1 MGAAV
6 SALNNVGYSTQKNVV
21 IKSWSLSACCP
32 RFRVPSPRHPE
43 SRNAQHPKKPQRLHP
58 LSVPHLTTQTRP
70 PPRHAGLLYY
80 SIIAVM
86 FAYIVGFTLVAKK
99 GYQATVP
106 AVGSVA
112 LKVKG
117 IASRPSPP
125 GSLEPPEL
133 WDASDLTVYDSTGVF
148 VATNIM
154 RTEQARGVCP
164 GTHEDE
170 ACALPGS
177 GHETEASPATECR
190 EGVFSRSG
198 EQTGRCV
205 PAPSAGAGDATRT
218 RGACEVRGWCPG
230 EPDAANASAPLEN
243 VGNFTVFL
251 RTDVRFPGMRDKFGR
266 TFDVTNANGT
276 EPTPGWNLFT
286 LDEILKMGGTRYEDV
301 KDAGA
306 DLQMNIYYDCDL
318 DSALEACTPR
328 MPFEVMRID
337 TADSALSH
345 GYNARWL
352 SAAKQAGG
360 PGPAF
365 PKHADTRAL
374 VKASGPRIRV
384 SITGVGRRFDLG
396 QLTTVVGAGVA
407 LMGIATAAVDV
418 LLLYVLPKRA
428 RYFGLKYEVYGA
440 NDENLVCGA
449 EEAARETREEGEE
462 PLLRGA

>member
-1 MGAAV
+1 M

-43 SRNAQHPKKPQRLHP
+43 SRNAQHPKKPQRLH
-58 LSVPHLTTQTRP
+58 LSVPQLTTQTRP

-86 FAYIVGFTLVAKK
+86 FAYVVGFTLVAKK

-133 WDASDLTVYDSTGVF
+133 WDASDLVVYDSTGVF

-177 GHETEASPATECR
+177 VAETECR
-190 EGVFSRSG
+190 EGVVSRSG

-205 PAPSAGAGDATRT
+205 PAPSAGAGDAMTRR

-230 EPDAANASAPLEN
+230 EPDADDASAPLEN

-286 LDEILKMGGTRYEDV
+286 LDEILRMGGVRYEDV

-306 DLQMNIYYDCDL
+306 DVQMNIYYDCDL

-352 SAAKQAGG
+352 SAAKEAG
-360 PGPAF
+360 GPAF
-365 PKHADTRAL
+365 PKRADTRAL

-428 RYFGLKYEVYGA
+428 RYFGLKYQVYGA
-440 NDENLVCGA
+440 NDEDLVCGA

>member
-1 MGAAV
+1 MLPAFPRPFATPPRV
-6 SALNNVGYSTQKNVV
+6 S
-21 IKSWSLSACCP
+21 
-32 RFRVPSPRHPE
+32 
-43 SRNAQHPKKPQRLHP
+43 NAQHPKKPQRLHP

-70 PPRHAGLLYY
+70 LPRHAGLLYY

-164 GTHEDE
+164 GAHEDE

-205 PAPSAGAGDATRT
+205 PAPSAGAGDATRI

-230 EPDAANASAPLEN
+230 EPDADDASAPLEN

-286 LDEILKMGGTRYEDV
+286 LDEILRMGGTRYEDV

-306 DLQMNIYYDCDL
+306 DVQMNIYYDCDL

-352 SAAKQAGG
+352 SAAKRAG
-360 PGPAF
+360 GPAF

-384 SITGVGRRFDLG
+384 SISGVGRRFDLG
-396 QLTTVVGAGVA
+396 SLTTVVGAGVA
-407 LMGIATAAVDV
+407 LMGVATAVVDV

-428 RYFGLKYEVYGA
+428 HYFGLKYQVYGA
-440 NDENLVCGA
+440 ADEDLSCGA
-449 EEAARETREEGEE
+449 EAAREPEGDDAAE
-462 PLLRGA
+462 PLLAA

>member
-1 MGAAV
+1 
-6 SALNNVGYSTQKNVV
+6 
-21 IKSWSLSACCP
+21 
-32 RFRVPSPRHPE
+32 
-43 SRNAQHPKKPQRLHP
+43 
-58 LSVPHLTTQTRP
+58 
-70 PPRHAGLLYY
+70 LLYY
-80 SIIAVM
+80 SILAVV
-86 FAYIVGFTLVAKK
+86 FAYVVGFTLVAKK

-106 AVGSVA
+106 AVGSIA

-125 GSLEPPEL
+125 GSNAPPEL
-133 WDASDLTVYDSTGVF
+133 WDASDLTVYDATSVF

-170 ACALPGS
+170 ACALPS
-177 GHETEASPATECR
+177 GRHEGEASTECR
-190 EGVFSRSG
+190 EGAVSRSG
-198 EQTGRCV
+198 AQTGRCV
-205 PAPSAGAGDATRT
+205 PASFSLGDEEMT

-230 EPDAANASAPLEN
+230 EPDADALAPLEN

-276 EPTPGWNLFT
+276 EPTLGWNLFT
-286 LDEILKMGGTRYEDV
+286 LDEILTMGGVSYEDV
-301 KDAGA
+301 KATGA

-318 DSALEACTPR
+318 DNALEACVPR

-337 TADSALSH
+337 TADSSLSH

-352 SAAKQAGG
+352 SAVKGDG
-360 PGPAF
+360 PKASKGTKF
-365 PKHADTRAL
+365 DENADTRAL

-384 SITGVGRRFDLG
+384 SITGVGRRFDLE

-407 LMGIATAAVDV
+407 LMGVATAVVDV

-428 RYFGLKYEVYGA
+428 KYFGLKYQTYGA
-440 NDENLVCGA
+440 DDEDLSCGGG
-449 EEAARETREEGEE
+449 EASLESREDAEE
-462 PLLRGA
+462 PLLAA

>member
-43 SRNAQHPKKPQRLHP
+43 SRNAQHPKKPQRLH
-58 LSVPHLTTQTRP
+58 LSVPQLTTQTRP

-86 FAYIVGFTLVAKK
+86 FAYVVGFTLVAKK

-177 GHETEASPATECR
+177 VAETECR
-190 EGVFSRSG
+190 EGVVSRSG

-205 PAPSAGAGDATRT
+205 PAPSAGAGDAMTRR

-230 EPDAANASAPLEN
+230 EPDADDASAPLEN

-286 LDEILKMGGTRYEDV
+286 LDEILRMGGVRYEDV

-306 DLQMNIYYDCDL
+306 DVQMNIYYDCDL

-352 SAAKQAGG
+352 SAAKEAG
-360 PGPAF
+360 GPAF
-365 PKHADTRAL
+365 PKRADTRAL

-428 RYFGLKYEVYGA
+428 RYFGLKYQVYGA
-440 NDENLVCGA
+440 NDEDLVCGA

>member
-1 MGAAV
+1 M

-449 EEAARETREEGEE
+449 EEAAHTETPGEEGEE

>member
-1 MGAAV
+1 MRVARV
-6 SALNNVGYSTQKNVV
+6 SA
-21 IKSWSLSACCP
+21 SL
-32 RFRVPSPRHPE
+32 RHAAAE
-43 SRNAQHPKKPQRLHP
+43 SRTRNTHAFFAHF
-58 LSVPHLTTQTRP
+58 VPARSLRSSPVPRLTTPTRS

-80 SIIAVM
+80 SILAVV
-86 FAYIVGFTLVAKK
+86 FAYVVGFTLVAKK

-106 AVGSVA
+106 AVGSIA

-125 GSLEPPEL
+125 GSNAPPEL
-133 WDASDLTVYDSTGVF
+133 WDASDLTVYDATSVF

-170 ACALPGS
+170 ACALPS
-177 GHETEASPATECR
+177 GRHEGEASTECR
-190 EGVFSRSG
+190 EGAVSRSG
-198 EQTGRCV
+198 AQTGRCV
-205 PAPSAGAGDATRT
+205 PASFSLGDEEMT

-230 EPDAANASAPLEN
+230 EPDADALAPLEN

-276 EPTPGWNLFT
+276 EPTLGWNLFT
-286 LDEILKMGGTRYEDV
+286 LDEILTMGGVSYEDV
-301 KDAGA
+301 KATGA

-318 DSALEACTPR
+318 DNALEACVPR

-337 TADSALSH
+337 TADSSLSH

-352 SAAKQAGG
+352 SAVKGDG
-360 PGPAF
+360 PKASKGTKF
-365 PKHADTRAL
+365 DENADTRAL

-384 SITGVGRRFDLG
+384 SITGVGRRFDLE

-407 LMGIATAAVDV
+407 LMGIATAVVDV

-428 RYFGLKYEVYGA
+428 KYFGLKYQTYGA
-440 NDENLVCGA
+440 NDEDLSCGGG
-449 EEAARETREEGEE
+449 EASLESREDAEE
-462 PLLRGA
+462 PLLAA

>member
-1 MGAAV
+1 
-6 SALNNVGYSTQKNVV
+6 
-21 IKSWSLSACCP
+21 
-32 RFRVPSPRHPE
+32 
-43 SRNAQHPKKPQRLHP
+43 
-58 LSVPHLTTQTRP
+58 
-70 PPRHAGLLYY
+70 LLYY
-80 SIIAVM
+80 SILAVV
-86 FAYIVGFTLVAKK
+86 FAYVVGFTLVAKK

-106 AVGSVA
+106 AVGSIA

-125 GSLEPPEL
+125 GSNAPPEL
-133 WDASDLTVYDSTGVF
+133 WDASDLTVYDATSVF

-170 ACALPGS
+170 ACALPS
-177 GHETEASPATECR
+177 GRHEGEASTECR
-190 EGVFSRSG
+190 EGAVSRSG
-198 EQTGRCV
+198 AQTGRCV
-205 PAPSAGAGDATRT
+205 PASFSLGDEEMT

-230 EPDAANASAPLEN
+230 EPDADALAPLEN

-276 EPTPGWNLFT
+276 EPTLGWNLFT
-286 LDEILKMGGTRYEDV
+286 LDEILTMGGVSYEDV
-301 KDAGA
+301 KATGA

-318 DSALEACTPR
+318 DNALEACVPR

-337 TADSALSH
+337 TADSSLSH

-352 SAAKQAGG
+352 SAVKGDG
-360 PGPAF
+360 PKASKGTKF
-365 PKHADTRAL
+365 DENADTRAL

-384 SITGVGRRFDLG
+384 SITGVGRRFDLE

-407 LMGIATAAVDV
+407 LMGVATAVVDV

-428 RYFGLKYEVYGA
+428 KYFGLKYQTYGA
-440 NDENLVCGA
+440 NDEDLSCGGG
-449 EEAARETREEGEE
+449 EASLESREDAEE
-462 PLLRGA
+462 PLLAA

>member
-1 MGAAV
+1 M
-6 SALNNVGYSTQKNVV
+6 
-21 IKSWSLSACCP
+21 
-32 RFRVPSPRHPE
+32 
-43 SRNAQHPKKPQRLHP
+43 
-58 LSVPHLTTQTRP
+58 
-70 PPRHAGLLYY
+70 LYY
-80 SIIAVM
+80 SILAVV
-86 FAYIVGFTLVAKK
+86 FAYVVGFTLVAKK

-106 AVGSVA
+106 AVGSIA

-125 GSLEPPEL
+125 GSNAPPEL
-133 WDASDLTVYDSTGVF
+133 WDASDLTVYDATSVF

-170 ACALPGS
+170 ACALPS
-177 GHETEASPATECR
+177 GRHEGEASTECR
-190 EGVFSRSG
+190 EGAVSRSG
-198 EQTGRCV
+198 AQTGRCV
-205 PAPSAGAGDATRT
+205 PALFSLGDEEMT

-230 EPDAANASAPLEN
+230 EPDADALAPLEN

-276 EPTPGWNLFT
+276 EPTLGWNLFT
-286 LDEILKMGGTRYEDV
+286 LDEILTMGGVSYEDV
-301 KDAGA
+301 KATGA
-306 DLQMNIYYDCDL
+306 DLQVNIYYDCDL
-318 DSALEACTPR
+318 DNALEACVPR

-337 TADSALSH
+337 TADSSLSH

-352 SAAKQAGG
+352 SAVKGDG
-360 PGPAF
+360 PKASKGTKF
-365 PKHADTRAL
+365 DENADTRAL

-384 SITGVGRRFDLG
+384 SITGVGRRFDLE

-407 LMGIATAAVDV
+407 LMGVATAVVDV

-428 RYFGLKYEVYGA
+428 KYFGLKYQTYGA
-440 NDENLVCGA
+440 GDEDLSCGGG
-449 EEAARETREEGEE
+449 EAARESREDAEE
-462 PLLRGA
+462 PLLAA

>member
-1 MGAAV
+1 
-6 SALNNVGYSTQKNVV
+6 
-21 IKSWSLSACCP
+21 
-32 RFRVPSPRHPE
+32 
-43 SRNAQHPKKPQRLHP
+43 
-58 LSVPHLTTQTRP
+58 
-70 PPRHAGLLYY
+70 LLYY
-80 SIIAVM
+80 SILAVV
-86 FAYIVGFTLVAKK
+86 FAYVVGFTLVAKK

-106 AVGSVA
+106 AVGSIA

-125 GSLEPPEL
+125 GSNAPPEL
-133 WDASDLTVYDSTGVF
+133 WDASDLTVYDATSVF

-170 ACALPGS
+170 ACALPS
-177 GHETEASPATECR
+177 GRHEGEASTECR
-190 EGVFSRSG
+190 EGAVSRSG
-198 EQTGRCV
+198 AQTGRCV
-205 PAPSAGAGDATRT
+205 PASFSLGDEEMT

-230 EPDAANASAPLEN
+230 EPDADALAPLEN

-276 EPTPGWNLFT
+276 EPTLGWNLFT
-286 LDEILKMGGTRYEDV
+286 LDEILTMGGVSYEDV
-301 KDAGA
+301 KATGA

-318 DSALEACTPR
+318 DNALEACVPR

-337 TADSALSH
+337 TADSSLSH

-352 SAAKQAGG
+352 SAVKGDG
-360 PGPAF
+360 PKASKGTKF
-365 PKHADTRAL
+365 DENADTRAL

-384 SITGVGRRFDLG
+384 SITGVGRRFDLE

-407 LMGIATAAVDV
+407 LMGVATAVVDV

-428 RYFGLKYEVYGA
+428 KYFGLKYQTYGA
-440 NDENLVCGA
+440 DDEDLSCGGG
-449 EEAARETREEGEE
+449 EAARESGEDAEE
-462 PLLRGA
+462 PLLAA

>member
-1 MGAAV
+1 M
-6 SALNNVGYSTQKNVV
+6 
-21 IKSWSLSACCP
+21 
-32 RFRVPSPRHPE
+32 
-43 SRNAQHPKKPQRLHP
+43 
-58 LSVPHLTTQTRP
+58 
-70 PPRHAGLLYY
+70 LYY
-80 SIIAVM
+80 SILAVV
-86 FAYIVGFTLVAKK
+86 FAYVVGFTLVAKK

-106 AVGSVA
+106 AVGSIA

-125 GSLEPPEL
+125 GSNAPPEL
-133 WDASDLTVYDSTGVF
+133 WDASDLTVDDATSVF

-170 ACALPGS
+170 ACALPS
-177 GHETEASPATECR
+177 GRHEGEASTECR
-190 EGVFSRSG
+190 EGAVSRSG
-198 EQTGRCV
+198 AQTGRCV
-205 PAPSAGAGDATRT
+205 PASFSLGDEEMT

-230 EPDAANASAPLEN
+230 EPDADALAPLEN

-286 LDEILKMGGTRYEDV
+286 LDEILRMGGVRYEDV

-306 DLQMNIYYDCDL
+306 DVQMNIYYDCDL

-352 SAAKQAGG
+352 SAAKEAG
-360 PGPAF
+360 GPAF
-365 PKHADTRAL
+365 PKRADTRAL

-428 RYFGLKYEVYGA
+428 RYFGLKYQVYGA
-440 NDENLVCGA
+440 NDEDLVCGA

>member
-43 SRNAQHPKKPQRLHP
+43 SRNAQHPKKPQRLH
-58 LSVPHLTTQTRP
+58 LSVPQLTTQTRP

-86 FAYIVGFTLVAKK
+86 FAYVVGFTLVAKK

-133 WDASDLTVYDSTGVF
+133 WDASDLVVYDSTGVF

-177 GHETEASPATECR
+177 VAETECR
-190 EGVFSRSG
+190 EGVVSRSG

-205 PAPSAGAGDATRT
+205 PAPSAGAGDAMTRR

-230 EPDAANASAPLEN
+230 EPDADDASAPLEN

-286 LDEILKMGGTRYEDV
+286 LDEILRMGGVRYEDV

-306 DLQMNIYYDCDL
+306 DVQMNIYYDCDL

-352 SAAKQAGG
+352 SAAKEAG
-360 PGPAF
+360 GPAF
-365 PKHADTRAL
+365 PKRADTRAL

-428 RYFGLKYEVYGA
+428 RYFGLKYQVYGA
-440 NDENLVCGA
+440 NDEDLVCGA

>member
-43 SRNAQHPKKPQRLHP
+43 SRNAQHPKKPQRLH

-86 FAYIVGFTLVAKK
+86 FAYVVGFTLVAKK

-133 WDASDLTVYDSTGVF
+133 WDASDLTVYDATSVF

-177 GHETEASPATECR
+177 VAETECR
-190 EGVFSRSG
+190 EGVVSRSG

-205 PAPSAGAGDATRT
+205 PAPSAGAGDAMTRR

-230 EPDAANASAPLEN
+230 EPDADDASAPLEN

-286 LDEILKMGGTRYEDV
+286 LDEILRMGGVRYEDV

-306 DLQMNIYYDCDL
+306 DVQMNIYYDCDL

-352 SAAKQAGG
+352 SAAKEAG
-360 PGPAF
+360 GPAF
-365 PKHADTRAL
+365 PKRADTRAL

-428 RYFGLKYEVYGA
+428 RYFGLKYQVYGA
-440 NDENLVCGA
+440 NDEDLVCGA

>member
-1 MGAAV
+1 M
-6 SALNNVGYSTQKNVV
+6 SALNNVGYSTQKSVV
-21 IKSWSLSACCP
+21 IKSWTLSACRP
-32 RFRVPSPRHPE
+32 RFPSTADEMRKRNTQPRASFASLGPSVSPPLLVP
-43 SRNAQHPKKPQRLHP
+43 A
-58 LSVPHLTTQTRP
+58 
-70 PPRHAGLLYY
+70 RHAGLLYY
-80 SIIAVM
+80 SILAVV
-86 FAYIVGFTLVAKK
+86 FAYVVGFTLVAKK

-125 GSLEPPEL
+125 GSNALPEL
-133 WDASDLTVYDSTGVF
+133 WDASDLTVYDATSVF

-170 ACALPGS
+170 ACALPS
-177 GHETEASPATECR
+177 GASGNRAEEAATECR
-190 EGVFSRSG
+190 EGVVSRSG
-198 EQTGRCV
+198 VQTGRCV
-205 PAPSAGAGDATRT
+205 PASLSAGA
-218 RGACEVRGWCPG
+218 GACEVRGWCPG
-230 EPDAANASAPLEN
+230 EPDEDALAPLDN

-286 LDEILKMGGTRYEDV
+286 LDEILRMGGVRYEDV

-306 DLQMNIYYDCDL
+306 DVQMNIYYDCDL

-352 SAAKQAGG
+352 SAAKQAESR
-360 PGPAF
+360 AF

-428 RYFGLKYEVYGA
+428 RYFGLKYQVYGA
-440 NDENLVCGA
+440 NDEDLVCGA

>member
-1 MGAAV
+1 MRVARV
-6 SALNNVGYSTQKNVV
+6 SA
-21 IKSWSLSACCP
+21 SL
-32 RFRVPSPRHPE
+32 RHAAAE
-43 SRNAQHPKKPQRLHP
+43 SRTRNTHAFFAHF
-58 LSVPHLTTQTRP
+58 VPARSLRSSPVPCLTTPTRS

-80 SIIAVM
+80 SILAVV
-86 FAYIVGFTLVAKK
+86 FAYVVGFTLVAKK

-106 AVGSVA
+106 AVGSIA

-125 GSLEPPEL
+125 GSNAPPEL
-133 WDASDLTVYDSTGVF
+133 WDASDLTVYDATSVF

-170 ACALPGS
+170 ACALPS
-177 GHETEASPATECR
+177 GRHEGEASTECR
-190 EGVFSRSG
+190 EGAVSRSG
-198 EQTGRCV
+198 AQTGRCV
-205 PAPSAGAGDATRT
+205 PASFSLGDEEMT

-230 EPDAANASAPLEN
+230 EPDADALAPLEN

-276 EPTPGWNLFT
+276 EPTLGWNLFT
-286 LDEILKMGGTRYEDV
+286 LDEILTMGGVSYEDV
-301 KDAGA
+301 KATGA

-318 DSALEACTPR
+318 DNALEACVPR

-337 TADSALSH
+337 TADSSLSH

-352 SAAKQAGG
+352 SAVKGDG
-360 PGPAF
+360 PKASKGTKF
-365 PKHADTRAL
+365 DENADTRAL

-384 SITGVGRRFDLG
+384 SITGVGRRFDLE
-396 QLTTVVGAGVA
+396 QLTTVLGAGVA
-407 LMGIATAAVDV
+407 LMGVATAVVDV

-428 RYFGLKYEVYGA
+428 KYFGLKYQTYGA
-440 NDENLVCGA
+440 GDEDLSCGGG
-449 EEAARETREEGEE
+449 EAARESREDAEE
-462 PLLRGA
+462 PLLAA

>member
-1 MGAAV
+1 VRVARV
-6 SALNNVGYSTQKNVV
+6 SA
-21 IKSWSLSACCP
+21 SL
-32 RFRVPSPRHPE
+32 RHAAAE
-43 SRNAQHPKKPQRLHP
+43 SRTRNTHAFFAHF
-58 LSVPHLTTQTRP
+58 VPARSLRSSPVPRLTTPTRS

-80 SIIAVM
+80 SILAVV
-86 FAYIVGFTLVAKK
+86 FAYVVGFTLVAKK

-106 AVGSVA
+106 AVGSIA

-117 IASRPSPP
+117 IASRPNPP
-125 GSLEPPEL
+125 GSNAPPEL
-133 WDASDLTVYDSTGVF
+133 WDASDLTVYDATSVF

-170 ACALPGS
+170 ACALPS
-177 GHETEASPATECR
+177 GRHEGEASTECR
-190 EGVFSRSG
+190 EGAVSRSG
-198 EQTGRCV
+198 AQTGRCV
-205 PAPSAGAGDATRT
+205 PASFSLGDEEMT

-230 EPDAANASAPLEN
+230 EPDADALAPLEN

-276 EPTPGWNLFT
+276 EPTLGWNLFT
-286 LDEILKMGGTRYEDV
+286 LDEILTMGGVSYEDV
-301 KDAGA
+301 KATGA

-318 DSALEACTPR
+318 DNALEACVPR

-337 TADSALSH
+337 TADSSLSH

-352 SAAKQAGG
+352 SAVKGDG
-360 PGPAF
+360 PKASKGTKF
-365 PKHADTRAL
+365 DENADTRAL

-384 SITGVGRRFDLG
+384 SITGVGRRFDLE

-407 LMGIATAAVDV
+407 LMGVATAVVDV

-428 RYFGLKYEVYGA
+428 KYFGLKYQTYGA
-440 NDENLVCGA
+440 DEDLSCGGG
-449 EEAARETREEGEE
+449 EAARESREDAEE
-462 PLLRGA
+462 PLLAA

>member
-1 MGAAV
+1 M
-6 SALNNVGYSTQKNVV
+6 
-21 IKSWSLSACCP
+21 
-32 RFRVPSPRHPE
+32 
-43 SRNAQHPKKPQRLHP
+43 
-58 LSVPHLTTQTRP
+58 
-70 PPRHAGLLYY
+70 LYY
-80 SIIAVM
+80 SILAVV
-86 FAYIVGFTLVAKK
+86 FAYVVGFTLVAKK

-117 IASRPSPP
+117 IASRPSPT
-125 GSLEPPEL
+125 SSNAPPEL

-170 ACALPGS
+170 ACALPS
-177 GHETEASPATECR
+177 GRHEGEASTECR
-190 EGVFSRSG
+190 EGAVSRSG
-198 EQTGRCV
+198 AQTGRCV
-205 PAPSAGAGDATRT
+205 PASFSLGDEEMT

-230 EPDAANASAPLEN
+230 EPDADALAPLEN

-276 EPTPGWNLFT
+276 EPTLGWNLFT
-286 LDEILKMGGTRYEDV
+286 LDEILTMGGVSYEDV
-301 KDAGA
+301 KATGA

-318 DSALEACTPR
+318 DNALEACVPR

-337 TADSALSH
+337 TADSSLSH

-352 SAAKQAGG
+352 SAVKGDG
-360 PGPAF
+360 PKASKGTKF
-365 PKHADTRAL
+365 DENADTRAL

-384 SITGVGRRFDLG
+384 SITGVGRRFDLE

-407 LMGIATAAVDV
+407 LMGIATAVVDV

-428 RYFGLKYEVYGA
+428 KYFGLKYQTYGA
-440 NDENLVCGA
+440 DDEDLSCGGG
-449 EEAARETREEGEE
+449 EASLESREDAEE
-462 PLLRGA
+462 PLLAA

>member
-1 MGAAV
+1 MRVARV
-6 SALNNVGYSTQKNVV
+6 SA
-21 IKSWSLSACCP
+21 SL
-32 RFRVPSPRHPE
+32 RHAAAE
-43 SRNAQHPKKPQRLHP
+43 SRTRNTHAFFAHF
-58 LSVPHLTTQTRP
+58 VPARSLRSSPVPRLTTPTRS

-80 SIIAVM
+80 SILAVV
-86 FAYIVGFTLVAKK
+86 FAYVVGFTLVAKK

-106 AVGSVA
+106 AVGSIA

-125 GSLEPPEL
+125 GSNAPPEL
-133 WDASDLTVYDSTGVF
+133 WDASDLTVYDATSVF

-170 ACALPGS
+170 ACALPS
-177 GHETEASPATECR
+177 GRHEGEASTECR
-190 EGVFSRSG
+190 EGAVSRSG
-198 EQTGRCV
+198 AQTGRCV
-205 PAPSAGAGDATRT
+205 PASFSLGDEEMT

-230 EPDAANASAPLEN
+230 EPDADALAPLEN

-276 EPTPGWNLFT
+276 EPTLGWNLFT
-286 LDEILKMGGTRYEDV
+286 LDEILTMGGVSYEDV
-301 KDAGA
+301 KATGA

-318 DSALEACTPR
+318 DNALEACVPR

-337 TADSALSH
+337 TADSSLSH

-352 SAAKQAGG
+352 SAVKGDG
-360 PGPAF
+360 PKASKGTKF
-365 PKHADTRAL
+365 DENADTRAL

-384 SITGVGRRFDLG
+384 SITGVGRRFDLE

-407 LMGIATAAVDV
+407 LMGVATAVVDV

-428 RYFGLKYEVYGA
+428 KYFGLKYQTYGA
-440 NDENLVCGA
+440 NDEDLSCGGG
-449 EEAARETREEGEE
+449 EASLESREDAEE
-462 PLLRGA
+462 PLLAA

>member
-1 MGAAV
+1 MRVARV
-6 SALNNVGYSTQKNVV
+6 SA
-21 IKSWSLSACCP
+21 SL
-32 RFRVPSPRHPE
+32 RHAAAE
-43 SRNAQHPKKPQRLHP
+43 SRTRNTHAFFAHF
-58 LSVPHLTTQTRP
+58 VPARSLRSSPVPCLTTPTRS

-80 SIIAVM
+80 SILAVV
-86 FAYIVGFTLVAKK
+86 FAYVVGFTLVAKK

-106 AVGSVA
+106 AVGSIA

-125 GSLEPPEL
+125 GSNAPPEL
-133 WDASDLTVYDSTGVF
+133 WDASDLTVYDATSVF

-170 ACALPGS
+170 ACALPS
-177 GHETEASPATECR
+177 GRHEGEASTECR
-190 EGVFSRSG
+190 EGAVSRSG
-198 EQTGRCV
+198 AQTGRCV
-205 PAPSAGAGDATRT
+205 PASFSLGDEEMT

-230 EPDAANASAPLEN
+230 EPDADALAPLEN

-276 EPTPGWNLFT
+276 EPTLGWNLFT
-286 LDEILKMGGTRYEDV
+286 LDEILTMGGVSYEDV
-301 KDAGA
+301 KATGA

-318 DSALEACTPR
+318 DNALEACVPR

-337 TADSALSH
+337 TADSSLSH

-352 SAAKQAGG
+352 SAVKGDG
-360 PGPAF
+360 PKASKGTKF
-365 PKHADTRAL
+365 DENADTRAL

-384 SITGVGRRFDLG
+384 SITGVGRRFDLE

-407 LMGIATAAVDV
+407 LMGVATAVVDV

-428 RYFGLKYEVYGA
+428 KYFGLKYQTYGA
-440 NDENLVCGA
+440 NDEDLSCGGG
-449 EEAARETREEGEE
+449 EASLESREDAEE
-462 PLLRGA
+462 PLLAA

>member
-1 MGAAV
+1 M
-6 SALNNVGYSTQKNVV
+6 
-21 IKSWSLSACCP
+21 
-32 RFRVPSPRHPE
+32 
-43 SRNAQHPKKPQRLHP
+43 
-58 LSVPHLTTQTRP
+58 
-70 PPRHAGLLYY
+70 LYY
-80 SIIAVM
+80 SILAVV
-86 FAYIVGFTLVAKK
+86 FAYVVGFTLVAKK

-106 AVGSVA
+106 AVGSIA

-125 GSLEPPEL
+125 GSNAPPEL
-133 WDASDLTVYDSTGVF
+133 WDASDLTVYDATSVF

-170 ACALPGS
+170 ACALPS
-177 GHETEASPATECR
+177 GRHEGEASTECR
-190 EGVFSRSG
+190 EGAVSRSG
-198 EQTGRCV
+198 AQTGRCV
-205 PAPSAGAGDATRT
+205 PALFSLGDEEMT

-230 EPDAANASAPLEN
+230 EPDADALAPLEN

-276 EPTPGWNLFT
+276 EPTRGWNLFT
-286 LDEILKMGGTRYEDV
+286 LDEILTMGGVRYEDV
-301 KDAGA
+301 KATGA

-318 DSALEACTPR
+318 DNALEACTPR

-337 TADSALSH
+337 TADSSLSH

-352 SAAKQAGG
+352 SAVKGDG
-360 PGPAF
+360 PKASKGTKF
-365 PKHADTRAL
+365 DENADTRAL

-384 SITGVGRRFDLG
+384 SITGVGRRFDLE

-407 LMGIATAAVDV
+407 LMGVATAVVDV

-428 RYFGLKYEVYGA
+428 KYFGLKYQTYGA
-440 NDENLVCGA
+440 GDEDLSCGGG
-449 EEAARETREEGEE
+449 EAARESREDAEE
-462 PLLRGA
+462 PLLAA

>member
-1 MGAAV
+1 MRVARV
-6 SALNNVGYSTQKNVV
+6 SA
-21 IKSWSLSACCP
+21 SL
-32 RFRVPSPRHPE
+32 RHAAAE
-43 SRNAQHPKKPQRLHP
+43 SRTRNTHAFFAHF
-58 LSVPHLTTQTRP
+58 VPARSLRSSPVPRLTTPTRS

-80 SIIAVM
+80 SILAVV
-86 FAYIVGFTLVAKK
+86 FAYVVGFTLVAKK

-106 AVGSVA
+106 AVGSIA

-125 GSLEPPEL
+125 GSNAPPEL
-133 WDASDLTVYDSTGVF
+133 WDASDLTVYDATSVF

-170 ACALPGS
+170 ACALPS
-177 GHETEASPATECR
+177 GRHEGEASTECR
-190 EGVFSRSG
+190 EGAVSRSG
-198 EQTGRCV
+198 AQTGRCV
-205 PAPSAGAGDATRT
+205 PASFSLGDEEMT

-230 EPDAANASAPLEN
+230 EPDADALAPLEN

-276 EPTPGWNLFT
+276 EPTLGWNLFT
-286 LDEILKMGGTRYEDV
+286 LDEILTMGGVSYEDV
-301 KDAGA
+301 KATGA

-318 DSALEACTPR
+318 DNALEACVPR

-337 TADSALSH
+337 TADSSLSH

-352 SAAKQAGG
+352 SAVKGDG
-360 PGPAF
+360 PKASKGTKF
-365 PKHADTRAL
+365 DENADTRAL

-384 SITGVGRRFDLG
+384 SITGVGRRFDLE

-407 LMGIATAAVDV
+407 LMGVATAVVDV

-428 RYFGLKYEVYGA
+428 KYFGLKYQTYGA
-440 NDENLVCGA
+440 NDEDLSCGGG
-449 EEAARETREEGEE
+449 EAAQESGDETEE
-462 PLLRGA
+462 PLLAA

>member
-86 FAYIVGFTLVAKK
+86 FAYVVGFTLVAKK

-205 PAPSAGAGDATRT
+205 PAPAEK

-230 EPDAANASAPLEN
+230 EPDADDASAPLEN

-286 LDEILKMGGTRYEDV
+286 LDEILRMGGVRYEDV

-306 DLQMNIYYDCDL
+306 DVQMNIYYDCDL

-352 SAAKQAGG
+352 SAAKEAGG
-360 PGPAF
+360 PSF

>member
-1 MGAAV
+1 
-6 SALNNVGYSTQKNVV
+6 
-21 IKSWSLSACCP
+21 
-32 RFRVPSPRHPE
+32 
-43 SRNAQHPKKPQRLHP
+43 
-58 LSVPHLTTQTRP
+58 
-70 PPRHAGLLYY
+70 LLYY
-80 SIIAVM
+80 SILAVV
-86 FAYIVGFTLVAKK
+86 FAYVVGFTLVAKK

-106 AVGSVA
+106 AVGSIA

-125 GSLEPPEL
+125 GSNAPPEL
-133 WDASDLTVYDSTGVF
+133 WDASDLTVYDATSVF

-170 ACALPGS
+170 ACALPS
-177 GHETEASPATECR
+177 GRHEGEASTECR
-190 EGVFSRSG
+190 EGAVSRSG
-198 EQTGRCV
+198 AQTGRCV
-205 PAPSAGAGDATRT
+205 PASFSLGDEEMT

-230 EPDAANASAPLEN
+230 EPDADALAPLEN

-276 EPTPGWNLFT
+276 EPTLGWNLFT
-286 LDEILKMGGTRYEDV
+286 LDEILTMGGVSYEDV
-301 KDAGA
+301 KATGA

-318 DSALEACTPR
+318 DNALEACVPR

-337 TADSALSH
+337 TADSSLSH

-352 SAAKQAGG
+352 SAVKGDG
-360 PGPAF
+360 PKASKGTKF
-365 PKHADTRAL
+365 DENADTRAL

-384 SITGVGRRFDLG
+384 SITGVGRRFDLE

-407 LMGIATAAVDV
+407 LMGIATAVVDV

-428 RYFGLKYEVYGA
+428 KYFGLKYQTYGA
-440 NDENLVCGA
+440 NDEDLSCGGG
-449 EEAARETREEGEE
+449 EASLESREDAEE
-462 PLLRGA
+462 PLLAA

>member
-1 MGAAV
+1 MRVARV
-6 SALNNVGYSTQKNVV
+6 SA
-21 IKSWSLSACCP
+21 SL
-32 RFRVPSPRHPE
+32 RHAAAE
-43 SRNAQHPKKPQRLHP
+43 SRTRNTHAFFAHF
-58 LSVPHLTTQTRP
+58 VPARSLRSSPVPRLTTPTRS

-80 SIIAVM
+80 SILAVV
-86 FAYIVGFTLVAKK
+86 FAYVVGFTLVAKK

-106 AVGSVA
+106 AVGSIA

-125 GSLEPPEL
+125 GSNAPPEL
-133 WDASDLTVYDSTGVF
+133 WDASDLTVYDATSVF

-170 ACALPGS
+170 ACALPS
-177 GHETEASPATECR
+177 GRHEGEASTECR
-190 EGVFSRSG
+190 EGAVSRSG
-198 EQTGRCV
+198 AQTGRCV
-205 PAPSAGAGDATRT
+205 PASFSLGDEEMT

-230 EPDAANASAPLEN
+230 EPDADALAPLEN

-276 EPTPGWNLFT
+276 EPTLGWNLFT
-286 LDEILKMGGTRYEDV
+286 LDEILTMGGVRYEDI
-301 KDAGA
+301 KATGA

-318 DSALEACTPR
+318 DNALEACVPR

-337 TADSALSH
+337 TADSSLSH

-352 SAAKQAGG
+352 SAVKGDG
-360 PGPAF
+360 PKASKGTKF
-365 PKHADTRAL
+365 DENADTRAL

-384 SITGVGRRFDLG
+384 SITGVGRRFDLE

-407 LMGIATAAVDV
+407 LMGVATAVVDV

-428 RYFGLKYEVYGA
+428 KYFGLKYQTYGA
-440 NDENLVCGA
+440 GDEDLSCGGG
-449 EEAARETREEGEE
+449 EAARESREDAEE
-462 PLLRGA
+462 PLLAA

>member
-1 MGAAV
+1 MRVARV
-6 SALNNVGYSTQKNVV
+6 SA
-21 IKSWSLSACCP
+21 SL
-32 RFRVPSPRHPE
+32 RHAAAE
-43 SRNAQHPKKPQRLHP
+43 SRTRNTHAFFAHF
-58 LSVPHLTTQTRP
+58 VPARSLRSSPVPRLTTPTRS

-80 SIIAVM
+80 SILAVV
-86 FAYIVGFTLVAKK
+86 FAYVVGFTLVAKK

-106 AVGSVA
+106 AVGSIA

-125 GSLEPPEL
+125 GSNAPPEL
-133 WDASDLTVYDSTGVF
+133 WDASDLTVYDATSVF

-170 ACALPGS
+170 ACALPS
-177 GHETEASPATECR
+177 GRHEGEASTECR
-190 EGVFSRSG
+190 EGAVSRSG
-198 EQTGRCV
+198 AQTGRCV
-205 PAPSAGAGDATRT
+205 PASFSLGDEEMT

-230 EPDAANASAPLEN
+230 EPDADALAPLEN

-276 EPTPGWNLFT
+276 EPTLGWNLFT
-286 LDEILKMGGTRYEDV
+286 LDEILTMGGVSYEDV
-301 KDAGA
+301 KATGA

-318 DSALEACTPR
+318 DNALEACVPR

-337 TADSALSH
+337 TADSSLSH

-352 SAAKQAGG
+352 SAVKGDG
-360 PGPAF
+360 PKASKGTKF
-365 PKHADTRAL
+365 DENADTRAL

-384 SITGVGRRFDLG
+384 SITGVGRRFDLE

-407 LMGIATAAVDV
+407 LMGIATAVVDV

-428 RYFGLKYEVYGA
+428 KYFGLKYQTYGA
-440 NDENLVCGA
+440 DDEDLSCGGG
-449 EEAARETREEGEE
+449 EASLESREDAEE
-462 PLLRGA
+462 PLLAA

>member
-1 MGAAV
+1 VRVARV
-6 SALNNVGYSTQKNVV
+6 SA
-21 IKSWSLSACCP
+21 SL
-32 RFRVPSPRHPE
+32 RHAAAE
-43 SRNAQHPKKPQRLHP
+43 SRTRNTHAFFAHF
-58 LSVPHLTTQTRP
+58 VPARSLRSSPVPRLTTPTRS

-80 SIIAVM
+80 SILAVV
-86 FAYIVGFTLVAKK
+86 FAYVVGFTLVAKK

-106 AVGSVA
+106 AVGSIA

-125 GSLEPPEL
+125 GSNAPPEL
-133 WDASDLTVYDSTGVF
+133 WDASDLTVYDATSVF

-170 ACALPGS
+170 ACALPS
-177 GHETEASPATECR
+177 GRHEGEASTECR
-190 EGVFSRSG
+190 EGAVSRSG
-198 EQTGRCV
+198 AQTGRCV
-205 PAPSAGAGDATRT
+205 PASFSLGDEEMT

-230 EPDAANASAPLEN
+230 EPDADALAPLEN

-276 EPTPGWNLFT
+276 EPTLGWNLFT
-286 LDEILKMGGTRYEDV
+286 LDEILTMGGVSYEDV
-301 KDAGA
+301 KATGA

-318 DSALEACTPR
+318 DNALEACVPR

-337 TADSALSH
+337 TADSSLSH

-352 SAAKQAGG
+352 SAVKGDG
-360 PGPAF
+360 PKASKGTKF
-365 PKHADTRAL
+365 DENADTRAL

-384 SITGVGRRFDLG
+384 SITGVGRRFDLE

-407 LMGIATAAVDV
+407 LMGVATAVVDV

-428 RYFGLKYEVYGA
+428 KYFGLKYQTYGA
-440 NDENLVCGA
+440 DDEDLSCGGG
-449 EEAARETREEGEE
+449 EASLESREDAEE
-462 PLLRGA
+462 PLLAA

>member
-1 MGAAV
+1 MGAVV
-6 SALNNVGYSTQKNVV
+6 SALNNVGYSTQKSVV
-21 IKSWSLSACCP
+21 IKSWTLSACRP
-32 RFRVPSPRHPE
+32 RFPSTADEMRKRNTQPRASFASLGPSVSPPLLVP
-43 SRNAQHPKKPQRLHP
+43 A
-58 LSVPHLTTQTRP
+58 
-70 PPRHAGLLYY
+70 RHAGLLYY
-80 SIIAVM
+80 SILAVV
-86 FAYIVGFTLVAKK
+86 FAYVVGFTLVAKK

-177 GHETEASPATECR
+177 VAETECR
-190 EGVFSRSG
+190 EGVVSRSG

-205 PAPSAGAGDATRT
+205 PAPSAGAGDAMTRR

-230 EPDAANASAPLEN
+230 EPDADDASAPLEN

-286 LDEILKMGGTRYEDV
+286 LDEILRMGGTRYEDV

-306 DLQMNIYYDCDL
+306 DVQMNIYYDCDL

-352 SAAKQAGG
+352 SAAKRAG
-360 PGPAF
+360 GPAF

-428 RYFGLKYEVYGA
+428 RYFGLKYQVYGA
-440 NDENLVCGA
+440 NDEDLVCGA

>member
-1 MGAAV
+1 MRVARV
-6 SALNNVGYSTQKNVV
+6 SA
-21 IKSWSLSACCP
+21 SL
-32 RFRVPSPRHPE
+32 RHAAAE
-43 SRNAQHPKKPQRLHP
+43 SRTRNTHAFFAHF
-58 LSVPHLTTQTRP
+58 VPARSLRSSPVPRLTTPTRS

-80 SIIAVM
+80 SILAVV
-86 FAYIVGFTLVAKK
+86 FAYVVGFTLVAKK

-106 AVGSVA
+106 AVGSIA

-125 GSLEPPEL
+125 GSNAPPEL
-133 WDASDLTVYDSTGVF
+133 WDASDLTVYDATSVF

-170 ACALPGS
+170 ACALPS
-177 GHETEASPATECR
+177 GRHEGEASTECR
-190 EGVFSRSG
+190 EGAVSRSG
-198 EQTGRCV
+198 AQTGRCV
-205 PAPSAGAGDATRT
+205 PASFSLGDEEMT

-230 EPDAANASAPLEN
+230 EPDADALAPLEN

-276 EPTPGWNLFT
+276 EPTLGWNLFT
-286 LDEILKMGGTRYEDV
+286 LDEILTMGGVSYEDV
-301 KDAGA
+301 KATGA

-318 DSALEACTPR
+318 DNALEACVPR

-337 TADSALSH
+337 TADSSLSH

-352 SAAKQAGG
+352 SAVKGDG
-360 PGPAF
+360 PKASKGTKF
-365 PKHADTRAL
+365 DENADTRAL

-384 SITGVGRRFDLG
+384 SITGVGRRFDLE

-407 LMGIATAAVDV
+407 LMGVATAVVDV

-428 RYFGLKYEVYGA
+428 KYFGLKYQTYGA
-440 NDENLVCGA
+440 NDEDLSCGGG
-449 EEAARETREEGEE
+449 EAARESREDAEE
-462 PLLRGA
+462 PLLAA

>member
-1 MGAAV
+1 M
-6 SALNNVGYSTQKNVV
+6 
-21 IKSWSLSACCP
+21 
-32 RFRVPSPRHPE
+32 
-43 SRNAQHPKKPQRLHP
+43 
-58 LSVPHLTTQTRP
+58 
-70 PPRHAGLLYY
+70 LYY

-177 GHETEASPATECR
+177 GHETEASPASECR

-205 PAPSAGAGDATRT
+205 PAPSAGAG
-218 RGACEVRGWCPG
+218 GACEVRGWCPG
-230 EPDAANASAPLEN
+230 EPDADDASAPLEN

-352 SAAKQAGG
+352 SAVKGDG
-360 PGPAF
+360 PKASKGTKF
-365 PKHADTRAL
+365 DENADTRAL

-384 SITGVGRRFDLG
+384 SITGVGRRFDLE

-407 LMGIATAAVDV
+407 LMGVATAVVDV

-428 RYFGLKYEVYGA
+428 KYFGLKYQTYGA
-440 NDENLVCGA
+440 GDEDLSCGGG
-449 EEAARETREEGEE
+449 EAARESREDAEE
-462 PLLRGA
+462 PLLAA

>member
-1 MGAAV
+1 MRVARV
-6 SALNNVGYSTQKNVV
+6 SA
-21 IKSWSLSACCP
+21 SL
-32 RFRVPSPRHPE
+32 RHAAAE
-43 SRNAQHPKKPQRLHP
+43 SRTRNTHAFFAHF
-58 LSVPHLTTQTRP
+58 VPARSLRSSPVPRLTTPTRS

-80 SIIAVM
+80 SILAVV
-86 FAYIVGFTLVAKK
+86 FAYVVGFTLVAKK

-106 AVGSVA
+106 AVGSIA

-117 IASRPSPP
+117 IASRPNPP
-125 GSLEPPEL
+125 GSNAPPEL
-133 WDASDLTVYDSTGVF
+133 WDASDLTVYDATSVF

-170 ACALPGS
+170 ACALPS
-177 GHETEASPATECR
+177 GRHEGEASTECR
-190 EGVFSRSG
+190 EGAVSRSG
-198 EQTGRCV
+198 AQTGRCV
-205 PAPSAGAGDATRT
+205 PASFSLGDEEMT

-230 EPDAANASAPLEN
+230 EPDADALAPLEN

-276 EPTPGWNLFT
+276 EPTLGWNLFT
-286 LDEILKMGGTRYEDV
+286 LDEILTMGGVSYEDV
-301 KDAGA
+301 KATGA

-318 DSALEACTPR
+318 DNALEACVPR

-337 TADSALSH
+337 TADSSLSH

-352 SAAKQAGG
+352 SAVKGDG
-360 PGPAF
+360 PKASKGTKF
-365 PKHADTRAL
+365 DENADTRAL

-384 SITGVGRRFDLG
+384 SITGVGRRFDLE

-407 LMGIATAAVDV
+407 LMGVATAVVDV

-428 RYFGLKYEVYGA
+428 KYFGLKYQTYGA
-440 NDENLVCGA
+440 DEDLSCGGG
-449 EEAARETREEGEE
+449 EAARESREDAEE
-462 PLLRGA
+462 PLLAA

>member
-1 MGAAV
+1 MLPAFPRPFATPPRV
-6 SALNNVGYSTQKNVV
+6 SKRAT
-21 IKSWSLSACCP
+21 
-32 RFRVPSPRHPE
+32 
-43 SRNAQHPKKPQRLHP
+43 PKKNTAF
-58 LSVPHLTTQTRP
+58 SVPHLTTQTRP

-177 GHETEASPATECR
+177 GHETEASPASECR

-205 PAPSAGAGDATRT
+205 PALFSLGDEEMT

-230 EPDAANASAPLEN
+230 EPDADDTSAPLEN

-352 SAAKQAGG
+352 SAAKQAGST
-360 PGPAF
+360 AF

-449 EEAARETREEGEE
+449 EEAARETPGEEGEE

>member
-1 MGAAV
+1 MRVARV
-6 SALNNVGYSTQKNVV
+6 SA
-21 IKSWSLSACCP
+21 SL
-32 RFRVPSPRHPE
+32 RHAAAE
-43 SRNAQHPKKPQRLHP
+43 SRTRNTHAFFAHF
-58 LSVPHLTTQTRP
+58 VPARSLRSSPVPRLTTPTRS

-80 SIIAVM
+80 SILAVV
-86 FAYIVGFTLVAKK
+86 FAYVVGFTLVAKK

-106 AVGSVA
+106 AVGSIA

-125 GSLEPPEL
+125 GSNAPPEL
-133 WDASDLTVYDSTGVF
+133 WDASDLTVYDATSVF

-170 ACALPGS
+170 ACALPS
-177 GHETEASPATECR
+177 GRHEGEASTECR
-190 EGVFSRSG
+190 EGAVSRSG
-198 EQTGRCV
+198 AQTGRCV
-205 PAPSAGAGDATRT
+205 PASFSLGDEEMT

-230 EPDAANASAPLEN
+230 EPDADALAPLEN

-276 EPTPGWNLFT
+276 EPTLGWNLFT
-286 LDEILKMGGTRYEDV
+286 LDEILTMGGVSYEDV
-301 KDAGA
+301 KATGA

-318 DSALEACTPR
+318 DNALEACVPR

-337 TADSALSH
+337 TADSSLSH

-352 SAAKQAGG
+352 SAVKGDG
-360 PGPAF
+360 PKASKGTKF
-365 PKHADTRAL
+365 DENADTRAL

-384 SITGVGRRFDLG
+384 SITGVGRRFDLE

-407 LMGIATAAVDV
+407 LMGVATAVVDV

-428 RYFGLKYEVYGA
+428 KYFGLKYQTYGA
-440 NDENLVCGA
+440 DDEDLSCGGG
-449 EEAARETREEGEE
+449 EASLESREDAEE
-462 PLLRGA
+462 PLLAA

>member
-1 MGAAV
+1 MLPAFPRPFATPPRV
-6 SALNNVGYSTQKNVV
+6 SKRAT
-21 IKSWSLSACCP
+21 
-32 RFRVPSPRHPE
+32 
-43 SRNAQHPKKPQRLHP
+43 PKKTTASPSSL
-58 LSVPHLTTQTRP
+58 VPHLTTQTRP

-133 WDASDLTVYDSTGVF
+133 WDASDLAVYDSTGVF

-205 PAPSAGAGDATRT
+205 PAPSAGAG
-218 RGACEVRGWCPG
+218 GACEVRGWCPG
-230 EPDAANASAPLEN
+230 EPDADDASAPLEN

-449 EEAARETREEGEE
+449 EEAAMETREEGEE

>member
-1 MGAAV
+1 MRVARV
-6 SALNNVGYSTQKNVV
+6 SA
-21 IKSWSLSACCP
+21 SL
-32 RFRVPSPRHPE
+32 RHAAAE
-43 SRNAQHPKKPQRLHP
+43 SRTRNTHAFFAHF
-58 LSVPHLTTQTRP
+58 VPARSLRSSPVPRLTTPTRS

-80 SIIAVM
+80 SILAVV
-86 FAYIVGFTLVAKK
+86 FAYVVGFTLVAKK

-106 AVGSVA
+106 AVGSIA

-125 GSLEPPEL
+125 GSNAPPEL
-133 WDASDLTVYDSTGVF
+133 WDASDLTVYDATSVF

-170 ACALPGS
+170 ACALPS
-177 GHETEASPATECR
+177 GRHEGEASTECR
-190 EGVFSRSG
+190 EGAVSRSG
-198 EQTGRCV
+198 AQTGRCV
-205 PAPSAGAGDATRT
+205 PASFSLGDEEMT

-230 EPDAANASAPLEN
+230 EPDADALAPLEN

-276 EPTPGWNLFT
+276 EPTLGWNLFT
-286 LDEILKMGGTRYEDV
+286 LDEILTMGGVSYEDV
-301 KDAGA
+301 KATGA

-318 DSALEACTPR
+318 DNALEACVPR

-337 TADSALSH
+337 TADSSLSH

-352 SAAKQAGG
+352 SAVKGDG
-360 PGPAF
+360 PKASKGTKF
-365 PKHADTRAL
+365 DENADTRAL

-384 SITGVGRRFDLG
+384 SITGVGRRFDLE

-407 LMGIATAAVDV
+407 LMGVATAVVDV

-428 RYFGLKYEVYGA
+428 KYFGLKYQTYGA
-440 NDENLVCGA
+440 GDEDLSCGGG
-449 EEAARETREEGEE
+449 EAARESREDAEE
-462 PLLRGA
+462 PLLAA

>member
-21 IKSWSLSACCP
+21 IKSWSLS
-32 RFRVPSPRHPE
+32 
-43 SRNAQHPKKPQRLHP
+43 
-58 LSVPHLTTQTRP
+58 
-70 PPRHAGLLYY
+70 LLYY
-80 SIIAVM
+80 SILAVV
-86 FAYIVGFTLVAKK
+86 FAYVVGFTLVAKK

-106 AVGSVA
+106 AVGSIA

-125 GSLEPPEL
+125 GSNAPPEL
-133 WDASDLTVYDSTGVF
+133 WDASDLTVYDATSVF

-170 ACALPGS
+170 ACALPS
-177 GHETEASPATECR
+177 GRHEGEASTECR
-190 EGVFSRSG
+190 EGAVSRSG
-198 EQTGRCV
+198 AQTGRCV
-205 PAPSAGAGDATRT
+205 PALFSLGDEEMT

-230 EPDAANASAPLEN
+230 EPDADALAPLEN

-276 EPTPGWNLFT
+276 EPTLGWNLFT
-286 LDEILKMGGTRYEDV
+286 LDEILTMGGVSYEDV
-301 KDAGA
+301 KATGA

-318 DSALEACTPR
+318 DNALEACVPR

-337 TADSALSH
+337 TADSSLSH

-352 SAAKQAGG
+352 SAVKGDG
-360 PGPAF
+360 PKASKGTKF
-365 PKHADTRAL
+365 DENADTRAL

-384 SITGVGRRFDLG
+384 SITGVGRRFDLE

-407 LMGIATAAVDV
+407 LMGVATAVVDV

-428 RYFGLKYEVYGA
+428 KYFGLKYQTYGA
-440 NDENLVCGA
+440 GDEDLSCGGG
-449 EEAARETREEGEE
+449 EAARESREDAEE
-462 PLLRGA
+462 PLLAA